1 MESPTD
7 AQRAKRI
14 GLVIES
20 LAIFTKLNFFNQFK
34 NNSEFIIET
43 IDKLWDTKIEIPH
56 IESLLRMVIASIKEV
71 DDEYIYR
78 AFGDNES
85 EMREASLQTI
95 NVLKQAE
102 IKSYKDIPNISREID
117 YKCKISTDSSHG
129 LNDLLDMFVAFLEE
143 HGSFELEPLVNYL
156 ERKGVVVDYE
166 ALKNIL
172 DDGDITLEQLEELM
186 QQKKEEINAAC
197 AQP

>member
-20 LAIFTKLNFFNQFK
+20 LALLLKFTLFIQSK
-34 NNSEFIIET
+34 NGSEFIT
-43 IDKLWDTKIEIPH
+43 RHIDKLWDAKIEIPR
-56 IESLLRMVIASIKEV
+56 IEALLRAAIAHVKEM
-71 DDEYIYR
+71 DNEYIYDII
-78 AFGDNES
+78 GHDNS
-85 EMREASLQTI
+85 PAHDGVFQVI
-95 NVLKQAE
+95 NAWKQAE
-102 IKSYKDIPNISREID
+102 IQSYKDIPNIFKEIGE
-117 YKCKISTDSSHG
+117 KLDSSCSFVQG
-129 LNDLLDMFVAFLEE
+129 PIDLLDMFVAFLEE
-143 HGSFELEPLVNYL
+143 HGSFELGPLVNYL
-156 ERKGVVVDYE
+156 EAKGVVVDYA